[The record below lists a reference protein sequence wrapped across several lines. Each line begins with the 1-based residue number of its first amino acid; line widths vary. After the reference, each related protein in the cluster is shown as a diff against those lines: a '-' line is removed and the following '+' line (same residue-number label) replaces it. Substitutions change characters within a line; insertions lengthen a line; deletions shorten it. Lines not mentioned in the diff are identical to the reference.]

1 MSYHEHP
8 KMLPAPQSRSLTLQA
23 ADQANLPAVIEDAG
37 DDARAAFLEFFIATI
52 RNPNTRTAYAHA
64 VRGFFEWCQVRGVQL
79 LDVEPLVVA
88 AYIEEHPGAPP
99 TVKQHL
105 SAIRMLFDYFVQRQ
119 VLPSNP
125 ASVVRGPKYV
135 VKKGKT
141 PVLSRADMRTL
152 LDSIPT
158 DTIIGLRDRALIGTM
173 LFSLA
178 RVGAVTK
185 MKRGDYQ
192 TRGKNDWLRL
202 HEKGGKFH
210 EVPAHHLVQEWMDA
224 YLEVAAI
231 TEKASPLFQSVDRSG
246 ALTGRAINRKNVLDM
261 IARRCLKAGLSSHYT
276 PHSLRATG
284 ITVFMENGGKLEDA
298 QAIAAHESPR
308 TTKLYDRS
316 SDVLQLS
323 EIEKISL

>member
-1 MSYHEHP
+1 
-8 KMLPAPQSRSLTLQA
+8 MLPAPTRRSLTLQA
-23 ADQANLPAVIEDAG
+23 ADQADLPVVVEAAG
-37 DDARAAFLEFFIATI
+37 DNARAAFLEFFYATI
-52 RNPNTRTAYAHA
+52 RNPNTREAYKRA
-64 VRGFFEWCQVRGVQL
+64 VRSFFEWCQARGVSL
-79 LDVEPLVVA
+79 FDVEPLVVA
-88 AYIEEHPGAPP
+88 AYIEEHPGSPA

-105 SAIRMLFDYFVQRQ
+105 AAIRMLFDYFVQQR

-125 ASVVRGPKYV
+125 ASVVRGPKHI

-141 PVLSRADMRTL
+141 PVLSRAEMKKL

-158 DTIIGLRDRALIGTM
+158 DSIVGLRDRALIGTM
-173 LFSLA
+173 LYSLA
-178 RVGAVTK
+178 RVGAVIRMT
-185 MKRGDYQ
+185 RADYQ
-192 TRGKNDWLRL
+192 NRGKVDWLRL

-224 YLEVAAI
+224 YLDMAAI
-231 TEKASPLFQSVDRSG
+231 SDKTSPLFQSVDRSG
-246 ALTGRAINRKNVLDM
+246 QLTGRPLHRNDAKRM
-261 IARRCLKAGLSSHYT
+261 IERRSRQAGLTGHYT

-323 EIEKISL
+323 EIEKIFL

>member
-1 MSYHEHP
+1 MI
-8 KMLPAPQSRSLTLQA
+8 PAPQTRSVTLQA

-37 DDARAAFLEFFIATI
+37 DDARAAFMEFFIATI
-52 RNPNTRTAYAHA
+52 RNPNTRAAYARA
-64 VRGFFEWCQVRGVQL
+64 VRDFFRWCQVRGVGL
-79 LDVEPLVVA
+79 LDVEPIVVG
-88 AYIEEHPGAPP
+88 AYIEEHPGAPA

-105 SAIRMLFDYFVQRQ
+105 AAIRMLFDFFVQRQ
-119 VLPSNP
+119 VLRSNP
-125 ASVVRGPKYV
+125 ASVVRGPKHV

-141 PVLSRADMRTL
+141 PVLSREDMQTL

-158 DTIIGLRDRALIGTM
+158 DSIIGLRDRALIGTM
-173 LFSLA
+173 LYSLA

-185 MKRGDYQ
+185 MKRADYQ
-192 TRGKNDWLRL
+192 NRGKVDWLRL

-224 YLEVAAI
+224 YLDVGDV
-231 TEKASPLFQSVDRSG
+231 TEKTSPLFQSVDRSG
-246 ALTGRAINRKNVLDM
+246 ALTGRPFHRNDVKAM
-261 IARRCLKAGLSSHYT
+261 IVRRCQKAGLSGHYT

-316 SDVLQLS
+316 SDVLKLS
-323 EIEKISL
+323 EIEKIFL